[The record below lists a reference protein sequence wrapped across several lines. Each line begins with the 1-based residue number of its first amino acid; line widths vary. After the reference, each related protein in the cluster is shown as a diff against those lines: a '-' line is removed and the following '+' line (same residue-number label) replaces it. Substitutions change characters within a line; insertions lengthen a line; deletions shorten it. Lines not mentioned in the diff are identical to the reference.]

1 MKDKVKLNT
10 HYIMK
15 ATLNQ
20 YHFGRYYNRWGIFQ
34 YTHVTPTSNSSDFV
48 KAVLSY
54 EEAVIEVYRLNGWGA
69 PKSIKRQF

>member
-1 MKDKVKLNT
+1 
-10 HYIMK
+10 MK

-34 YTHVTPTSNSSDFV
+34 YTHVTQTGNSSAHIKDV
-48 KAVLSY
+48 HTY
-54 EEAVIEVYRLNGWGA
+54 EEALIEVYRLNGWGT